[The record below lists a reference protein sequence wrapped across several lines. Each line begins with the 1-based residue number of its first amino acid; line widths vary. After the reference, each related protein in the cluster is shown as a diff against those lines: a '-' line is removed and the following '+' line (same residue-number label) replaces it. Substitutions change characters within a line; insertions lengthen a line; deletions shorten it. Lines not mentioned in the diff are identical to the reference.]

1 MNNQEKLS
9 EVHTVLTPK
18 KKTIDFILN
27 YSSQIQTIKSSHVN
41 AIILNLN

>member
-1 MNNQEKLS
+1 MNKEEKLS

-27 YSSQIQTIKSSHVN
+27 YSSQLHSVKSSQTN
-41 AIILNLN
+41 AIIINLN